1 MEITN
6 YFIAFI
12 IGVFFFSLTL
22 RHNEKPFSFPSI
34 MSKIYKS
41 ADELIG
47 RTPLLELT
55 HIEKSLGLQAKIYGK
70 LEYFNPAGSVKDRIA
85 KAMIE
90 DCERF
95 FLSDW
100 FETLTN
106 VNGEIVLNKLQQ
118 EDDK

>member
-1 MEITN
+1 MTGPYENLANAIVMQAVQ
-6 YFIAFI
+6 YHRMARHK
-12 IGVFFFSLTL
+12 L
-22 RHNEKPFSFPSI
+22 RKRPKN
-34 MSKIYKS
+34 
-41 ADELIG
+41 AD
-47 RTPLLELT
+47 
-55 HIEKSLGLQAKIYGK
+55 
-70 LEYFNPAGSVKDRIA
+70 A

>member
-1 MEITN
+1 MRN
-6 YFIAFI
+6 
-12 IGVFFFSLTL
+12 L
-22 RHNEKPFSFPSI
+22 P
-34 MSKIYKS
+34 
-41 ADELIG
+41 
-47 RTPLLELT
+47 
-55 HIEKSLGLQAKIYGK
+55 
-70 LEYFNPAGSVKDRIA
+70 
-85 KAMIE
+85 IE